1 MDLPSRKV
9 LKNQLKVIVYE
20 MFDRVANWDDYVH
33 HYVSGGVY
41 RSKGFFSSYISAD
54 RLAVML
60 PSYVRPDVY
69 NGKKYIR
76 RIRNRRSSCS
86 IK

>member
-1 MDLPSRKV
+1 M
-9 LKNQLKVIVYE
+9 NQLKVIVHE
-20 MFDRVANWDDYVH
+20 VFDRVANWDDYIH

-54 RLAVML
+54 RLSVLL

-69 NGKKYIR
+69 NGKRCIW

>member
-1 MDLPSRKV
+1 MDSRFQKV
-9 LKNQLKVIVYE
+9 LMNHLKVVVYE
-20 MFDRVANWDDYVH
+20 MFDSIVDWEDYVH

-54 RLAVML
+54 RLSVLL
-60 PSYVRPDVY
+60 PSYIRPDVY
-69 NGKKYIR
+69 NGKRLIR
-76 RIRNRRSSCS
+76 MIKNRRSSGR